1 MNQYKGE
8 AWLGEEPQIREETIT
23 ETVSADII
31 VVGGGLAGVAAV
43 RQAAEMGQK
52 VLLFEKCR
60 CVQARSGDFAV
71 MDSKVAKR
79 WGRDHLNKTEIVNNL
94 MHDMAYKASQNIL
107 KRWSEEAGK
116 AFDWY
121 LEGLEDIAVLDRT
134 DQAPPKGVKCY
145 VQPRRLPLPE
155 GFDNAQENFK
165 CYQVTAW
172 IRPSHIALCRG
183 NFELAEKTGNV
194 TSFFNTRVKKLLK
207 NGDGRVE
214 GVIAGTRESGLIKL
228 TPQRVSFWLREIT

>member
-79 WGRDHLNKTEIVNNL
+79 WG
-94 MHDMAYKASQNIL
+94 
-107 KRWSEEAGK
+107 
-116 AFDWY
+116 
-121 LEGLEDIAVLDRT
+121 
-134 DQAPPKGVKCY
+134 
-145 VQPRRLPLPE
+145 
-155 GFDNAQENFK
+155 
-165 CYQVTAW
+165 
-172 IRPSHIALCRG
+172 
-183 NFELAEKTGNV
+183 
-194 TSFFNTRVKKLLK
+194 
-207 NGDGRVE
+207 DG
-214 GVIAGTRESGLIKL
+214 II
-228 TPQRVSFWLREIT
+228 